1 MALNLLTIAEI
12 AKQMNIPESTV
23 RFYRD
28 RFEAYIPSVGE
39 GRKKRYKPE
48 AVKVLRII
56 AEGYNRK
63 LTADEIESQLSTA
76 FPRNVAVTQEPQ
88 QAIATVQQQL
98 VSSEFV
104 ELLQVIA
111 DQKQAIEELR
121 ERQLRL
127 EQEVFSRL
135 EDRER
140 KLDEVFEKFRAAA
153 EKEKSK
159 WYQFWKKK

>member
-48 AVKVLRII
+48 AVEVLRII

-63 LTADEIESQLSTA
+63 LTAEEIESQLSTA
-76 FPRNVAVTQEPQ
+76 FPRNIEFEREPQ
-88 QAIATVQQQL
+88 QAIATVQQQVVPHEIVDVL
-98 VSSEFV
+98 K
-104 ELLQVIA
+104 QMA
-111 DQKQAIEELR
+111 DQKEELR
-121 ERQLRL
+121 RLQEKVDRL
-127 EQEVFSRL
+127 EQYWIEHY
-135 EDRER
+135 RE
-140 KLDEVFEKFRAAA
+140 KANK
-153 EKEKSK
+153 KS
-159 WYQFWKKK
+159 FWKRIFRRR